1 VVILLYNIYVISI
14 INYRRM
20 TMTLAK
26 KIEELLKDELE
37 PENVKTIINIAEYLK
52 FKETQDIWDKINES
66 EHEYI
71 SEKELKLIEK
81 IKSQGEFISQE
92 ELLEELGINGDE
104 I

>member
-1 VVILLYNIYVISI
+1 
-14 INYRRM
+14 
-20 TMTLAK
+20 MTLAK
-26 KIEELLKDELE
+26 KIEELLRDELE

-92 ELLEELGINGDE
+92 ELLKELGINGDE

>member
-1 VVILLYNIYVISI
+1 
-14 INYRRM
+14 
-20 TMTLAK
+20 MTLAK

-37 PENVKTIINIAEYLK
+37 PENVKTIINITEYLK

-71 SEKELKLIEK
+71 SEKELNLIEK
-81 IKSQGEFISQE
+81 IKAQGEFISQD

>member
-1 VVILLYNIYVISI
+1 
-14 INYRRM
+14 
-20 TMTLAK
+20 MTLAK

>member
-1 VVILLYNIYVISI
+1 
-14 INYRRM
+14 
-20 TMTLAK
+20 MTLAK

-81 IKSQGEFISQE
+81 IKAQGEFISQD
-92 ELLEELGINGDE
+92 ELLGELGINGDE